1 MNDIRQLT
9 QVDMAGASTVPK
21 TIDKGGDAGQTVTVD
36 YYVITSE
43 MLGSNN
49 VFKMGYVAN
58 SNPARNYPIFL
69 TLNGTE
75 TEFQLGKTGMF
86 EFHDEVWQDVN
97 ATGDEEFTATV
108 SLSEVKVPAGFDFC
122 LDYCYSV

>member
-1 MNDIRQLT
+1 MYNIRQLT
-9 QVDMAGASTVPK
+9 QADMTGASTVQK
-21 TIDKGGDAGQTVTVD
+21 TIDKGGDKGQAVTVD
-36 YYVITSE
+36 YYIITSE
-43 MLGSNN
+43 MLGSAN
-49 VFKMGYVAN
+49 VTKMGYVAN

-86 EFHDEVWQDVN
+86 EFHDETWQDVN
-97 ATGDEEFTATV
+97 VPTEEEIATV
-108 SLSEVKVPAGFDFC
+108 SLSEVKVPAGFNFC

>member
-1 MNDIRQLT
+1 MYNIRQLT
-9 QVDMAGASTVPK
+9 QANMTGASTVQK
-21 TIDKGGDAGQTVTVD
+21 TIDKGGDKGQTVTVD

-43 MLGSNN
+43 MLGSAN
-49 VFKMGYVAN
+49 VTKMGYVAN

-86 EFHDEVWQDVN
+86 EFHDETWQDVN
-97 ATGDEEFTATV
+97 VPTEEEIATV
-108 SLSEVKVPAGFDFC
+108 SLSEVKVPAGFNFC

>member
-1 MNDIRQLT
+1 
-9 QVDMAGASTVPK
+9 
-21 TIDKGGDAGQTVTVD
+21 
-36 YYVITSE
+36 
-43 MLGSNN
+43 
-49 VFKMGYVAN
+49 MGYVAN

-86 EFHDEVWQDVN
+86 EFHDETWQDVN
-97 ATGDEEFTATV
+97 VPTEEEIATV
-108 SLSEVKVPAGFDFC
+108 SLSEVKVPAGFNFC